1 MSLSDDGEG
10 SDVVSNGEIE
20 ICKSLLHDCIRLV
33 VAVTTNSEGFDD
45 CICAVFVISCGLSF
59 DGGGSPFGLC
69 CLPGLSVLCC
79 FLSSFTYGGWL
90 ELTVQITP

>member
-45 CICAVFVISCGLSF
+45 CICAVFVLAAVFPSMEEVARLGFAACLGCLFFVVSFLLS
-59 DGGGSPFGLC
+59 PTA
-69 CLPGLSVLCC
+69 V
-79 FLSSFTYGGWL
+79 GWS
-90 ELTVQITP
+90 